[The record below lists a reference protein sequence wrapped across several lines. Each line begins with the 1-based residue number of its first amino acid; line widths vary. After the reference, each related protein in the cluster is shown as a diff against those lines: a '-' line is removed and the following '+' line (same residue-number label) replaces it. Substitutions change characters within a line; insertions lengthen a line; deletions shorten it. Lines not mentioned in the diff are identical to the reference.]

1 MILIKKFAF
10 IKTPNVE
17 FIPSDNATNGA
28 FKIPEL
34 PTARM
39 TLSKRSSLHTG
50 ILGRQQSLQHL
61 STGTLGFASVGN
73 GGKQLLL

>member
-1 MILIKKFAF
+1 MILIKKFPF
-10 IKTPNVE
+10 IKNPSVE
-17 FIPSDNATNGA
+17 FIPSDNATNGTL
-28 FKIPEL
+28 KIPEL

-39 TLSKRSSLHTG
+39 TLSKCSSVHTG

-61 STGTLGFASVGN
+61 SAGTLGFASVGN